1 MVDTSFQPARGYM
14 EIVPRRDRV
23 TLTGMLNRK
32 LVANSIIHSDEW
44 RVYLNLPQ
52 FIPACI
58 QHNTVNHTF
67 NFVDPVTGAHT
78 QVSIRFFIL
87 CIVIVYHCCLS
98 SPFLVCFRENFSFGT
113 VIRENKVFDNYVKF

>member
-23 TLTGMLNRK
+23 TLTGVLNRK
-32 LVANSIIHSDEW
+32 LVVNSIIHSDEW
-44 RVYLNLPQ
+44 RGYLNLPQ
-52 FIPACI
+52 FVPASI

-67 NFVDPVTGAHT
+67 KFVDTVTGAHA

-87 CIVIVYHCCLS
+87 
-98 SPFLVCFRENFSFGT
+98 T
-113 VIRENKVFDNYVKF
+113 V